1 MLPPL
6 GGSGLLSSSCID
18 LGRNNVEQADDI
30 ANAADIETLRLM
42 DKTKSLTDE
51 LWGAALMQ

>member
-1 MLPPL
+1 
-6 GGSGLLSSSCID
+6 